1 MPPFY
6 GLKVSTKPVFEWHA
20 FATIPDD
27 DGSGPKG
34 FSVVVSAAGD
44 WTRECIA
51 NLPKKL

>member
-6 GLKVSTKPVFEWHA
+6 GSKVSTKPVFEWHA

-27 DGSGPKG
+27 DGSRPKG
-34 FSVVVSAAGD
+34 FLVVISAAGD
-44 WTRECIA
+44 WTQECIA